1 MCPRVEWKPGAMSE
15 RDRGSEP
22 LDDDPGGE
30 ETAGEQPSADF
41 PIPPTASRPI
51 APYDPYRSP
60 GDAPRVS
67 RRNVAAEGYASP
79 RPSRG
84 SDRGPFLPD
93 DDPLN
98 AEAWQLELGDIGE
111 ADENLDL
118 LQPEIARDEP
128 PEPRRV
134 RRHPPSVRSRREAG
148 PVPGRSPRRS
158 RTVATTRERSAV
170 TLTVPRA
177 VSGASLV
184 SDQTM
189 LVLLG
194 VNVVSI
200 VIMALLLGM
209 RLGGLP
215 ATIPLR
221 IDAFGNPAL
230 WGPPSMLWRL
240 PLMSLF
246 ITGAFLVVAW
256 FVHPIDRFAARFALA
271 AAIVA
276 QAIAWI
282 AVFMYLA

>member
-1 MCPRVEWKPGAMSE
+1 MSE

-22 LDDDPGGE
+22 LDDEPGGD
-30 ETAGEQPSADF
+30 ETAGEQATADF

-51 APYDPYRSP
+51 APYDPYRSS
-60 GDAPRVS
+60 GDASQVS

-84 SDRGPFLPD
+84 SDRSPFLPD

-98 AEAWQLELGDIGE
+98 AEAWQLELGDI
-111 ADENLDL
+111 DEMDEELDIL
-118 LQPEIARDEP
+118 EPEVARDVP
-128 PEPRRV
+128 PEPRRA
-134 RRHPPSVRSRREAG
+134 RRQPPTARSRREAG
-148 PVPGRSPRRS
+148 PAPARTPRRN
-158 RTVATTRERSAV
+158 RTAASPRERSAV
-170 TLTVPRA
+170 TLTVPRV

-189 LVLLG
+189 LILLG
-194 VNVVSI
+194 VNLASI
-200 VIMALLLGM
+200 AVMALLLGM

-221 IDAFGNPAL
+221 IDAAGNPAL
-230 WGPPSMLWRL
+230 WGPPSVLWRL

-256 FVHPIDRFAARFALA
+256 FLHPIDRFAARFALA
-271 AAIVA
+271 AAVVA

-282 AVFMYLA
+282 AVILHLA